1 MRHPMM
7 LLLFIS
13 LLCEGCEMPRGAAKA
28 PDRAYLHEQLVQFAS
43 HAPAG
48 PGYRDTFRSSHLT
61 QNIPAGFWFTVFPP
75 DATGERLLSKG
86 KTLIVPDARLI
97 AEDASESQAVRD
109 TAAFYY
115 GYFDEPWYLRWL
127 AGKPRPTERSQ
138 IELWDD
144 LRDRL
149 PTTPEQL
156 SNDRG
161 LTQEW
166 LTRELKNQPSFGE
179 LILTQFDKVM
189 LPDLPSVEDGLI
201 EQDRRL
207 VKWFNRLNDVDID
220 EWLVV
225 HAPKSLE
232 YRQRTLRETGVDP
245 LTAYADQAVD
255 PERRGLLFKALPA
268 TEAQACLD
276 LLNVVFPN
284 NIDDPRRLPP
294 QSDAKWR
301 ERVCA
306 WYWAHRK
313 EFAYDP
319 ALRRFVLPS
328 ETKGR

>member
-1 MRHPMM
+1 
-7 LLLFIS
+7 
-13 LLCEGCEMPRGAAKA
+13 MPRGAAKA
-28 PDRAYLHEQLVQFAS
+28 PDRAYLHAQLAQFAS
-43 HAPAG
+43 HDPAG

-75 DATGERLLSKG
+75 DATGERLLSEG

-97 AEDASESQAVRD
+97 AEDASENQAVRD

-127 AGKPRPTERSQ
+127 AGKSYPSDSTHEDIMNGPDS
-138 IELWDD
+138 ELHSK
-144 LRDRL
+144 LRELL
-149 PTTPEQL
+149 PSLPPQL
-156 SNDRG
+156 DYPHWN
-161 LTQEW
+161 LTSEW
-166 LTRELKNQPSFGE
+166 LKHELDIQPEFGA
-179 LILTQFDKVM
+179 LVLARFDQIM
-189 LPDLPSVEDGLI
+189 HPDLPSGKDGLI

-220 EWLVV
+220 EWLTV

-255 PERRGLLFKALPA
+255 AERRGLLFKALPA
-268 TEAQACLD
+268 GEAQQCLD
-276 LLNVVFPN
+276 LLNEVFPN
-284 NIDDPRRLPP
+284 NIDDPRKRPP
-294 QSDAKWR
+294 QTDAKWR

-313 EFAYDP
+313 EFTYDP
-319 ALRRFVLPS
+319 ALRRFVLPTS
-328 ETKGR
+328 ETSKGR